1 MLPFFLAGATV
12 GVTAGDVE
20 VEEVLLSEE
29 AVDVLSDG
37 DSDVETETG
46 VVDGASGERYA
57 GGATAKEMYHVNL
70 MLRE

>member
-1 MLPFFLAGATV
+1 MLPFFLAAGAAV

-37 DSDVETETG
+37 DSDVETG
-46 VVDGASGERYA
+46 VDGANGERYA
-57 GGATAKEMYHVNL
+57 GGATAKEMHHVNL

>member
-1 MLPFFLAGATV
+1 MLPFFLAAGAV

-37 DSDVETETG
+37 DSDVETG

>member
-1 MLPFFLAGATV
+1 MLPFFLAGAAV

-37 DSDVETETG
+37 DNDAETG

-70 MLRE
+70 KLRE

>member
-1 MLPFFLAGATV
+1 MLPFFLAGAV

-37 DSDVETETG
+37 DSDVETG
-46 VVDGASGERYA
+46 VEGANGERYA
-57 GGATAKEMYHVNL
+57 GGATGKEMYHVYL

>member
-1 MLPFFLAGATV
+1 MLPFFLAAGAV

-29 AVDVLSDG
+29 AVDVLSEGG
-37 DSDVETETG
+37 DVETG

-57 GGATAKEMYHVNL
+57 GGATAKEMCHVNL

>member
-1 MLPFFLAGATV
+1 MLPFFLAGAAV

-46 VVDGASGERYA
+46 VDGASGERYA
-57 GGATAKEMYHVNL
+57 GGATAKEMHHVNL

>member
-1 MLPFFLAGATV
+1 MLPFFLAAGAAV

-37 DSDVETETG
+37 DSDVETG
-46 VVDGASGERYA
+46 VVDGANGERYA
-57 GGATAKEMYHVNL
+57 GGATEKEMYQVNL

>member
-1 MLPFFLAGATV
+1 MLPFFLAGAV
-12 GVTAGDVE
+12 GVTAGEVE

-37 DSDVETETG
+37 GDVETG
-46 VVDGASGERYA
+46 VDGASGERYA

>member
-1 MLPFFLAGATV
+1 MLPFFLAGAAV

-37 DSDVETETG
+37 GDVETG
-46 VVDGASGERYA
+46 VVVGASGERDA
-57 GGATAKEMYHVNL
+57 GGATGKEMYHVYL

>member
-1 MLPFFLAGATV
+1 MLPFFLAGAA
-12 GVTAGDVE
+12 GVTVGDVE

-37 DSDVETETG
+37 GDVETG
-46 VVDGASGERYA
+46 VVGAASGERYA
-57 GGATAKEMYHVNL
+57 GGATEKEVYHVNL